1 MAMTLEKGR
10 RFQGQEMLVD
20 REQGGTSHV
29 IAYPEPLYDS
39 AGNLIGAVNLL
50 VDITERK
57 TAEQRL
63 KASLE
68 EKEVLLKEIHHRV
81 KNNLQVVSSL
91 LYLQSQKI
99 EDPEV
104 RALFAESQ
112 NRICSMALAHEQLYQ
127 SKSLADIS
135 LREYVHSLVSHMR
148 QVNMLP
154 ESRIECE
161 VLVADVTVDIEK
173 VVPCGLLIAELFSNA
188 IKHAFPDGRRGMVR
202 IEISSRQ
209 RDVKLSVADD
219 GVGLPAGF
227 DYRHTQTLGL
237 QLVCALVAQL
247 DGDISL
253 VDGAG
258 TRFDIIFPVGSP

>member
-1 MAMTLEKGR
+1 
-10 RFQGQEMLVD
+10 
-20 REQGGTSHV
+20 
-29 IAYPEPLYDS
+29 
-39 AGNLIGAVNLL
+39 
-50 VDITERK
+50 
-57 TAEQRL
+57 
-63 KASLE
+63 
-68 EKEVLLKEIHHRV
+68 
-81 KNNLQVVSSL
+81 
-91 LYLQSQKI
+91 
-99 EDPEV
+99 
-104 RALFAESQ
+104 
-112 NRICSMALAHEQLYQ
+112 MALAHEQLYQ

-173 VVPCGLLIAELFSNA
+173 VVPCGLLITELFSNA